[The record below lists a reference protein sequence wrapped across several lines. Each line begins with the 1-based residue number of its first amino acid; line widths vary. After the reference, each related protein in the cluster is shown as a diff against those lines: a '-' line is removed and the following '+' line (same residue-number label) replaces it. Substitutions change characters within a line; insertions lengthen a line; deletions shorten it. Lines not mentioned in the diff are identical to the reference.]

1 MSTFL
6 NEACQIDL
14 SNKTFEQL
22 LNMKKDLK
30 DKIQILTTERIKA
43 VKVVR
48 DIEKDVKKADD
59 TMKHILN
66 EIKRHETIYDANYM
80 IHEYIKSI
88 ESINLLNGDE
98 ILLITNKMDR
108 TDYRKYGDYPRWIDL
123 EKICKEVIMTKKRYP
138 EWILM
143 DLEKS
148 RQTSTIPPET
158 FYYYKFKD
166 DFGGYLILEI
176 K

>member
-1 MSTFL
+1 MSSFYETS
-6 NEACQIDL
+6 QIDL

-22 LNMKKDLK
+22 LNLRKELK
-30 DKIQILTTERIKA
+30 EKMQFLTTERIKA

-48 DIEKDVKKADD
+48 DIEKDVSKADNM
-59 TMKHILN
+59 MKNILN

-80 IHEYIKSI
+80 IYEYIKTI
-88 ESINLLNGDE
+88 ENINLLNGDE

-123 EKICKEVIMTKKRYP
+123 EKICKEVITTKKRYP

-148 RQTSTIPPET
+148 RQTTTLPPET

-166 DFGGYLILEI
+166 EFGGYLILEI

>member
-1 MSTFL
+1 MSSFYETS
-6 NEACQIDL
+6 QIDL

-22 LNMKKDLK
+22 LNLRKELK
-30 DKIQILTTERIKA
+30 EKMQFLTTERIKA

-48 DIEKDVKKADD
+48 DIEKDVSKADNM
-59 TMKHILN
+59 MKNILN

-80 IHEYIKSI
+80 IYEYIKTI
-88 ESINLLNGDE
+88 ENINLLNGDE
-98 ILLITNKMDR
+98 ILLITNKIDR

-123 EKICKEVIMTKKRYP
+123 EKICKEVITTKKRYP

-148 RQTSTIPPET
+148 RQTTTLPPET

-166 DFGGYLILEI
+166 EFGGYLILEI